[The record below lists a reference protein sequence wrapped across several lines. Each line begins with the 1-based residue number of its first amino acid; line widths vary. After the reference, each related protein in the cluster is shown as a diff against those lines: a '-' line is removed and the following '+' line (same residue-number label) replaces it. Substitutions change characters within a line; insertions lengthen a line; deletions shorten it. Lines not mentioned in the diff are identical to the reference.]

1 MVNIAHLHDDDD
13 EAPPFSEEALA
24 LEFAS
29 RHGDKA
35 RYVAMWNK
43 WLFYDGRR
51 WRVDEKKKALLLA
64 RKLCRMYA
72 MAANS
77 LTEAK
82 KIASIK
88 TCTAVVTLAGVDPRI
103 AAGVEQW
110 DADPWLLNTPGGV
123 VNLRTGAMRAHRA
136 DDYMTN
142 MTAAEPRG
150 DCPNFKLFLDRIMGG
165 DKALIAYLQRTFGY
179 CLTGDISEQAI
190 FFNHGAG
197 QNGKTV
203 LMSTVSG
210 VFGDYCRTA
219 AIETFTESRNER
231 HPTELARLHGA
242 RLVTATETE
251 AGRHWAESR
260 LKEITGGEKITAR
273 FMHKDNFEYL
283 PQFKPVLS
291 GNHKPRLRSVGL
303 AMRRRVNMIPFLVT
317 IPPHERDPE
326 LAGKLKAEWPGVLQ
340 WMIEGCL
347 DWQGGGLAP
356 PPAVMA
362 ATDAYFAGEDGYSH
376 WIADCCEI
384 VAGFWSPS
392 SDLFGSWR
400 SYAEQAGLQAGDTKR
415 FREEMER
422 LGFLFRRT
430 PSQNGYIGLRIRLGA
445 PGNDPEDDL

>member
-1 MVNIAHLHDDDD
+1 MVSIANLHDDDD

-43 WLFYDGRR
+43 WLLYDGRR

-64 RKLCRMYA
+64 RQLCRMYA
-72 MAANS
+72 MAANK

-82 KIASIK
+82 KIASIR

-123 VNLRTGAMRAHRA
+123 VDLRTGAMRAHRA

-142 MTAAEPRG
+142 MTAVEPRG
-150 DCPNFKLFLDRIMGG
+150 DCANFKLFLDRIMGG
-165 DKALIAYLQRTFGY
+165 DKALIAYLQRVFGY
-179 CLTGDISEQAI
+179 CLTGDTNEQAI
-190 FFNHGAG
+190 FFNHGVG

-203 LMSTVSG
+203 LMSTMSG

-219 AIETFTESRNER
+219 AIETFTESRSER
-231 HPTELARLHGA
+231 HPTELARLQGA

-260 LKEITGGEKITAR
+260 LKELTGGEKIAAR
-273 FMHKDNFEYL
+273 FMHRDFFEYL
-283 PQFKPVLS
+283 PSFKPVIS
-291 GNHKPRLRSVGL
+291 GNHKPRLRSVGF

-326 LAGKLKAEWPGVLQ
+326 LAGKLKAEWPGILQ
-340 WMIEGCL
+340 WAIDGCL
-347 DWQGGGLAP
+347 DWQRRGLDP
-356 PPAVMA
+356 PLAVA
-362 ATDAYFAGEDGYSH
+362 TATDAYFAGEDGYSH

-384 VAGFWSPS
+384 VANFWSPS
-392 SDLFGSWR
+392 SELFTSWR
-400 SYAEQAGLQAGDTKR
+400 EYAERAGLQAGDTKR

-422 LGFLFRRT
+422 LGFPLKRT
-430 PSQNGYIGLRIRLGA
+430 NIQNGYIGLRIRLGA
-445 PGNDPEDDL
+445 SENDPEDGL

>member
-1 MVNIAHLHDDDD
+1 MVNAAPLLDYDDD
-13 EAPPFSEEALA
+13 APPFSEEALA

-35 RYVAMWNK
+35 RYVAIWNK
-43 WLFYDGRR
+43 WLFYDGLR
-51 WRVDEKKKALLLA
+51 WRADEKKKALLLA
-64 RKLCRMYA
+64 RRLCRMYA
-72 MAANS
+72 MGANKLS
-77 LTEAK
+77 EAQ
-82 KIASIK
+82 KIASIR

-110 DADPWLLNTPGGV
+110 DADPWLLNTPSGV

-150 DCPNFKLFLDRIMGG
+150 DCPDFKMFLNRIMGG
-165 DKALIAYLQRTFGY
+165 DKPLIAYLQRVFGY
-179 CLTGDISEQAI
+179 CLTGDTSEQAI

-219 AIETFTESRNER
+219 AIETFTESRSER

-260 LKEITGGEKITAR
+260 LKELTGGEKIAAR
-273 FMHKDNFEYL
+273 FMHRDFFEYL
-283 PQFKPVLS
+283 PSFKPVLS

-326 LAGKLKAEWPGVLQ
+326 LAGKLKAEWPGILQ
-340 WMIEGCL
+340 WMVDGCL
-347 DWQGGGLAP
+347 DWQGRGLDP
-356 PPAVMA
+356 PLAVTA
-362 ATDAYFAGEDGYSH
+362 ATDA
-376 WIADCCEI
+376 
-384 VAGFWSPS
+384 
-392 SDLFGSWR
+392 
-400 SYAEQAGLQAGDTKR
+400 
-415 FREEMER
+415 
-422 LGFLFRRT
+422 
-430 PSQNGYIGLRIRLGA
+430 
-445 PGNDPEDDL
+445 